1 MSGVQ
6 TLSSQNFVLFELFK
20 FLAGAKRAAVYV
32 GWSHEEGYGTARRQI
47 LN

>member
-20 FLAGAKRAAVYV
+20 FLAGAKPAALGGGCLGGG
-32 GWSHEEGYGTARRQI
+32 GWLAG
-47 LN
+47 